1 MIFRCSQIYY
11 CFIFIKIRIS
21 KEMHFQLYIPRY
33 VNVMYVIVYIDTV
46 YTVFTTI
53 SIAVLIKFFCASSVA
68 CICGQSLFEGGNLLR
83 NLRLVTVQHGG

>member
-1 MIFRCSQIYY
+1 MIFRCSKIYY

-33 VNVMYVIVYIDTV
+33 VNVMYVIVYIHTV

-53 SIAVLIKFFCASSVA
+53 SIAALIKFFFAPQVWRVFA
-68 CICGQSLFEGGNLLR
+68 VRAYLKVVICSGI
-83 NLRLVTVQHGG
+83 